1 MDGLGGALALTE
13 DRRCTTCGQQNRD
26 LARFCRK
33 CGSALDVSAEQESA
47 DRDLGP
53 GPESDTR
60 NIDATQSAYG
70 LTPDP
75 GRQRPLRFPV
85 VVLLAIVLLA
95 GALTV
100 AGWQTH
106 WPSALFGV
114 KRAAAV
120 QHIPARPAPTPTP
133 EPAGSGVLGSSLVPS
148 SAGSAS
154 ASPPASP
161 TASPRGGPASVV
173 HRYFAAINK
182 GNYAKAWR
190 LGGSNFGSSYA
201 AYVAGFQGTV
211 NDVVTI
217 ISVSG
222 SVVTA
227 NLAALQSDGAT
238 KDFEGTYTVIN
249 GVIAKSDVHQVP

>member
-33 CGSALDVSAEQESA
+33 CGSALEVSGEQESA

-53 GPESDTR
+53 GPESDPR
-60 NIDATQSAYG
+60 NIGATQSAYG
-70 LTPDP
+70 ATPDP
-75 GRQRPLRFPV
+75 GRRRPPRFPV
-85 VVLLAIVLLA
+85 VVPLAIVFFA
-95 GALTV
+95 GMLV
-100 AGWQTH
+100 VVGWQTH
-106 WPSALFGV
+106 WPPALFGV

-120 QHIPARPAPTPTP
+120 QHLPARPAPTPTP
-133 EPAGSGVLGSSLVPS
+133 EPAGSGVSGSPLVPS

-154 ASPPASP
+154 ASSPASP
-161 TASPRGGPASVV
+161 ATSPRGGPATVV

-190 LGGSNFGSSYA
+190 LGGSNFGSSYT

-211 NDVVTI
+211 NDAVTI

-227 NLAALQSDGAT
+227 NLAALQSDGTT
-238 KDFEGTYTVIN
+238 KNFEGTYKVIN
-249 GVIAKSDVHQVP
+249 GVIVKSDIHQVS